1 MSAESLNRDEDKFD
15 PTVDAEELTTLEE
28 VFDGLEIPAPA
39 PVLGE
44 DGSVVA
50 SGFAPGPASG
60 PDSGSGAEPA
70 SDPVSS
76 PASGPAHGPA
86 SDPASGPASGPVAPK
101 PTSGPATKPTPRAAR
116 AASRAVPGTASG
128 PVRDPGPSARQP
140 SPTAAASGPARDPA
154 FAPTLKPVSGAVS
167 GPARTAGAAAA
178 AAETTPA
185 ASGSAP
191 EASTPPEAE
200 TYPVFPSSTPRA
212 GRHARTDGRSAASAF
227 SSASAA
233 SAVSASSSASAASSD
248 DAADLPETPGRSGQT
263 TAVRRRS
270 LFARTSVDDAGAPR
284 SADRDAS
291 TDRPGPARAATT
303 SAASATSAAPA
314 VSATSA
320 PSAPD
325 TARTPPG
332 TARARSEAAAPESA
346 EPAQERAGKPDGETT
361 GTPAKEAETPAWLT
375 REAARA
381 QRRSSR
387 RSRQR
392 SDDDILLD
400 GSTIVGRPA
409 SRAGAHWAGVLMSLV
424 LLPAAWFFVHG
435 AADVLTSTVE
445 PHRFAFSPSAITELV
460 AGLLIMSLALWTAR
474 RSSLGSIVVGALSAV
489 LGLLFLLLPTPMNG
503 LVGPVLDRLTAQSTL
518 GADLAAYFWTD
529 AFSGKFVVLG
539 LFMIMVGIVS
549 HSARRAGRRE
559 QEIIDRGRRF

>member
-1 MSAESLNRDEDKFD
+1 MSTESPNRDEDKFS
-15 PTVDAEELTTLEE
+15 PAVDAEELTTLEE

-50 SGFAPGPASG
+50 SGFAPGSASG
-60 PDSGSGAEPA
+60 YDAGSTAASGAEAGPTARSAPGSDAGPA
-70 SDPVSS
+70 REPAVEPVAG
-76 PASGPAHGPA
+76 PASGPAPGSA
-86 SDPASGPASGPVAPK
+86 AGPVAPK

-116 AASRAVPGTASG
+116 AASRAVPGT
-128 PVRDPGPSARQP
+128 
-140 SPTAAASGPARDPA
+140 TSGPAREPGPSTTRRPSSTA
-154 FAPTLKPVSGAVS
+154 APS
-167 GPARTAGAAAA
+167 GPARTAGAAAR
-178 AAETTPA
+178 TPA

-200 TYPVFPSSTPRA
+200 AYPAFPSSTPRA
-212 GRHARTDGRSAASAF
+212 GRHARTDGRSAAS
-227 SSASAA
+227 SASAA
-233 SAVSASSSASAASSD
+233 SSTSAASSD
-248 DAADLPETPGRSGQT
+248 DAADLSEAPGRSGQT

-270 LFARTSVDDAGAPR
+270 LFARTSADDAGAPR
-284 SADRDAS
+284 PTDQALPA
-291 TDRPGPARAATT
+291 DRPGPTRAA
-303 SAASATSAAPA
+303 AA
-314 VSATSA
+314 SA

-325 TARTPPG
+325 TARTPPN

-346 EPAQERAGKPDGETT
+346 EPAQERAGKPDGGTT

-445 PHRFAFSPSAITELV
+445 PHRFAFNPKAIFELV
-460 AGLLIMSLALWTAR
+460 AGLLTMGVALWTAC

-529 AFSGKFVVLG
+529 AYSGKFVVLG
-539 LFMIMVGIVS
+539 LFMVMVGVVS

>member
-70 SDPVSS
+70 S
-76 PASGPAHGPA
+76 GPAR
-86 SDPASGPASGPVAPK
+86 DPASGPASGPVAPK

-116 AASRAVPGTASG
+116 AASRAVPGTPSG

-212 GRHARTDGRSAASAF
+212 GRHARTDGRSAASAV

-233 SAVSASSSASAASSD
+233 SAVSAASSD
-248 DAADLPETPGRSGQT
+248 DAADLPEAPGRSGQTT

-270 LFARTSVDDAGAPR
+270 LFARTSADDADAPS
-284 SADRDAS
+284 SADQDSPAG
-291 TDRPGPARAATT
+291 RPGPGRAVT
-303 SAASATSAAPA
+303 ASAS
-314 VSATSA
+314 
-320 PSAPD
+320 SAPD
-325 TARTPPG
+325 PAQTPPG
-332 TARARSEAAAPESA
+332 TTRTRSGAAAPKPAGPA
-346 EPAQERAGKPDGETT
+346 EAQAEKPAEEPAGKPD
-361 GTPAKEAETPAWLT
+361 KEAATPAWLT

-387 RSRQR
+387 RSQQR

-409 SRAGAHWAGVLMSLV
+409 SRAGAHWAGVLLSLV
-424 LLPAAWFFVHG
+424 LLPMAWFFVHG
-435 AADVLTSTVE
+435 AADALTRTVE

-489 LGLLFLLLPTPMNG
+489 LGLLFLLLPASMNG
-503 LVGPVLDRLTAQSTL
+503 IVGPVLDRLAAQSAL

-559 QEIIDRGRRF
+559 QEIINRGRRF

>member
-1 MSAESLNRDEDKFD
+1 MSTESPNRDEDKFS
-15 PTVDAEELTTLEE
+15 PAVDAEELTTLEE

-50 SGFAPGPASG
+50 SGFAPGSASG
-60 PDSGSGAEPA
+60 SDAGPAREPA
-70 SDPVSS
+70 VEPVAG
-76 PASGPAHGPA
+76 PASGPAPGSA
-86 SDPASGPASGPVAPK
+86 AGPVAPK

-116 AASRAVPGTASG
+116 AASRAVPGT
-128 PVRDPGPSARQP
+128 
-140 SPTAAASGPARDPA
+140 TSGPAREPGPSTRRPA
-154 FAPTLKPVSGAVS
+154 SAAASS
-167 GPARTAGAAAA
+167 GPARTAGAAAR
-178 AAETTPA
+178 TPA
-185 ASGSAP
+185 ASGSVSGSAP

-200 TYPVFPSSTPRA
+200 AYPAFPSSTPRA
-212 GRHARTDGRSAASAF
+212 GRHARTDGRSAASAASAA
-227 SSASAA
+227 SSASAT
-233 SAVSASSSASAASSD
+233 SSTSAASSD
-248 DAADLPETPGRSGQT
+248 DAADLSEAPGRSGQT

-270 LFARTSVDDAGAPR
+270 LFARTSADDAGTPR
-284 SADRDAS
+284 PTDQALPA
-291 TDRPGPARAATT
+291 DRPGPTRAA
-303 SAASATSAAPA
+303 AA
-314 VSATSA
+314 SA

-346 EPAQERAGKPDGETT
+346 EPAQERAGKPDGGTT

-409 SRAGAHWAGVLMSLV
+409 SRAGAHWAGVLLSLV
-424 LLPAAWFFVHG
+424 LLPVAWFFVHG

-445 PHRFAFSPSAITELV
+445 PHRFAFNPKAIFELV
-460 AGLLIMSLALWTAR
+460 AGLLTMSVALWTAC

-529 AFSGKFVVLG
+529 AYSGKFVVLG
-539 LFMIMVGIVS
+539 LFMVMVGVVS

>member
-1 MSAESLNRDEDKFD
+1 MSTESPNRDEDKFS
-15 PTVDAEELTTLEE
+15 PAVDAEELTTLEE

-50 SGFAPGPASG
+50 SGFAPGSASG
-60 PDSGSGAEPA
+60 YDAGSTAASGAEAGPTARSAPGSDAGPA
-70 SDPVSS
+70 REPVVEPVAG
-76 PASGPAHGPA
+76 PASGPAPGSA
-86 SDPASGPASGPVAPK
+86 AGPVAPK

-116 AASRAVPGTASG
+116 AASRAVPGT
-128 PVRDPGPSARQP
+128 
-140 SPTAAASGPARDPA
+140 TSGPAREPGPSTRRPSSA
-154 FAPTLKPVSGAVS
+154 AASS
-167 GPARTAGAAAA
+167 GPARTAGAAAR
-178 AAETTPA
+178 TPA
-185 ASGSAP
+185 ASRSVSGSAP

-200 TYPVFPSSTPRA
+200 AYPAFPSSTPRA
-212 GRHARTDGRSAASAF
+212 GRHARTDGRSAASAASAA
-227 SSASAA
+227 SSASATSST
-233 SAVSASSSASAASSD
+233 SAASSASAASSD
-248 DAADLPETPGRSGQT
+248 DAADLSEAPGRSGQT

-270 LFARTSVDDAGAPR
+270 LFARTSADDAGTPR
-284 SADRDAS
+284 PTDQALPA
-291 TDRPGPARAATT
+291 DRPGPTRAA
-303 SAASATSAAPA
+303 AA
-314 VSATSA
+314 SA

-325 TARTPPG
+325 TARTPPN

-346 EPAQERAGKPDGETT
+346 EPAQERAGKPDGGTT

-445 PHRFAFSPSAITELV
+445 PHRFAFNPKAIFELV
-460 AGLLIMSLALWTAR
+460 AGLLTMGVALWTAC

-529 AFSGKFVVLG
+529 AYSGKFVVLG
-539 LFMIMVGIVS
+539 LFMVMVGVVS

>member
-1 MSAESLNRDEDKFD
+1 MSAESLNRDEDKFN

-39 PVLGE
+39 PILGE

-50 SGFAPGPASG
+50 SGFSPGSAAGPDVGPTAGPDVGPAAGAASGSSAEPASG
-60 PDSGSGAEPA
+60 PTAGSAPEPVA
-70 SDPVSS
+70 I
-76 PASGPAHGPA
+76 PASGPARGSA
-86 SDPASGPASGPVAPK
+86 VGPVAPK
-101 PTSGPATKPTPRAAR
+101 PTSGPATKPTPRTTR
-116 AASRAVPGTASG
+116 ATSRTVPG
-128 PVRDPGPSARQP
+128 
-140 SPTAAASGPARDPA
+140 AASG
-154 FAPTLKPVSGAVS
+154 S
-167 GPARTAGAAAA
+167 ARTAG
-178 AAETTPA
+178 P

-200 TYPVFPSSTPRA
+200 AYPIFPSSTPRA
-212 GRHARTDGRSAASAF
+212 GRHARTDGRSTT
-227 SSASAA
+227 
-233 SAVSASSSASAASSD
+233 SAVSSTSAASSASAASSD
-248 DAADLPETPGRSGQT
+248 DAADLPEAPGRSGQT

-303 SAASATSAAPA
+303 SAASATSSASAASAASAAPA

-325 TARTPPG
+325 TAQTPPG
-332 TARARSEAAAPESA
+332 ITRARFGTADPRPTGPAREQTGDAAE
-346 EPAQERAGKPDGETT
+346 EPTGKP
-361 GTPAKEAETPAWLT
+361 AEESTTPAWLA
-375 REAARA
+375 READRA

-424 LLPAAWFFVHG
+424 LLPMAWFFVHG
-435 AADVLTSTVE
+435 AADALTRTVE
-445 PHRFAFSPSAITELV
+445 PRRFAFSPSAITELV

-503 LVGPVLDRLTAQSTL
+503 LVGPVLDRLTVQSTL

-539 LFMIMVGIVS
+539 LFMVMVGIVS

-559 QEIIDRGRRF
+559 QEIINRGRRF

>member
-1 MSAESLNRDEDKFD
+1 MSTESPNRDEDKFS
-15 PTVDAEELTTLEE
+15 PAVDAEELTTLEE

-50 SGFAPGPASG
+50 SGFAPGSASG
-60 PDSGSGAEPA
+60 YDAGSTAASGAEAGPTARSAPGSDAGPA
-70 SDPVSS
+70 REPVVEPVAG
-76 PASGPAHGPA
+76 PASGPAPGSA
-86 SDPASGPASGPVAPK
+86 AGPVAPK

-128 PVRDPGPSARQP
+128 PAREPGPSTRRP
-140 SPTAAASGPARDPA
+140 SSTAAS
-154 FAPTLKPVSGAVS
+154 S
-167 GPARTAGAAAA
+167 GPARTAGAAAR
-178 AAETTPA
+178 TPA
-185 ASGSAP
+185 ASRSAP

-200 TYPVFPSSTPRA
+200 AYPAFPSSTPRA
-212 GRHARTDGRSAASAF
+212 GRHARTDGRSAASAASAV

-233 SAVSASSSASAASSD
+233 SSTSAASSD
-248 DAADLPETPGRSGQT
+248 DAADLSEAPGRSGQT

-270 LFARTSVDDAGAPR
+270 LFARTSADDAGAPR
-284 SADRDAS
+284 PTDQALPA
-291 TDRPGPARAATT
+291 DRPGPARAA
-303 SAASATSAAPA
+303 AA
-314 VSATSA
+314 SA

-445 PHRFAFSPSAITELV
+445 PHRFAFNPKAIFELV
-460 AGLLIMSLALWTAR
+460 AGLLTMGVALWTAC
-474 RSSLGSIVVGALSAV
+474 RSSLGSIVVGTLSAV

-529 AFSGKFVVLG
+529 AYSGKFVVLG
-539 LFMIMVGIVS
+539 LFMVMVGVVS

>member
-1 MSAESLNRDEDKFD
+1 MSTESPNRDEDKFS
-15 PTVDAEELTTLEE
+15 PAVDAEELTTLEE

-50 SGFAPGPASG
+50 SGFAPGSASG
-60 PDSGSGAEPA
+60 YDAGSTAASGAEAGPTARSAPGSDAGPA
-70 SDPVSS
+70 REPAVEPVAG
-76 PASGPAHGPA
+76 PASGPARGSA
-86 SDPASGPASGPVAPK
+86 AGPVAPK

-116 AASRAVPGTASG
+116 AASRAIPGT
-128 PVRDPGPSARQP
+128 
-140 SPTAAASGPARDPA
+140 TSGPAREPGPSTRRPA
-154 FAPTLKPVSGAVS
+154 STAASS
-167 GPARTAGAAAA
+167 GPARTAGAAAR
-178 AAETTPA
+178 TPA
-185 ASGSAP
+185 ASRSVSGSAP

-200 TYPVFPSSTPRA
+200 AYPAFPSSTPRA
-212 GRHARTDGRSAASAF
+212 GRHARTDGRSAASAASAA
-227 SSASAA
+227 SSASAT
-233 SAVSASSSASAASSD
+233 SSTSAASSD
-248 DAADLPETPGRSGQT
+248 DAADLSEAPGRSGQT

-270 LFARTSVDDAGAPR
+270 LFARTSADDAGTPR
-284 SADRDAS
+284 PTDQALPA
-291 TDRPGPARAATT
+291 DRPGPTRAA
-303 SAASATSAAPA
+303 AA
-314 VSATSA
+314 SA

-346 EPAQERAGKPDGETT
+346 EPAQERAGKPDGGTT

-445 PHRFAFSPSAITELV
+445 PHRFAFNPKAIFELV
-460 AGLLIMSLALWTAR
+460 AGLLTMGVALWTAC

-529 AFSGKFVVLG
+529 AYSGKFVVLG
-539 LFMIMVGIVS
+539 LFMVMVGVVS

>member
-1 MSAESLNRDEDKFD
+1 MSTESLNRDEDKFG

-50 SGFAPGPASG
+50 SGFAPGSASG
-60 PDSGSGAEPA
+60 SDAGPAAPGSDAGPTAGSAP
-70 SDPVSS
+70 DPVAG
-76 PASGPAHGPA
+76 PASGPAPG
-86 SDPASGPASGPVAPK
+86 SGAGPVAPK

-116 AASRAVPGTASG
+116 AAASRAVPG
-128 PVRDPGPSARQP
+128 
-140 SPTAAASGPARDPA
+140 AATGPAREPGPPA
-154 FAPTLKPVSGAVS
+154 RRPATVSE
-167 GPARTAGAAAA
+167 PARTAGAAAR
-178 AAETTPA
+178 TPA
-185 ASGSAP
+185 APGSAP
-191 EASTPPEAE
+191 GASTPPEAE
-200 TYPVFPSSTPRA
+200 TYPAFPSSTPRA
-212 GRHARTDGRSAASAF
+212 GRHARTDGRSAASAGSAA
-227 SSASAA
+227 SSTSAASAA
-233 SAVSASSSASAASSD
+233 SSTSAASSD
-248 DAADLPETPGRSGQT
+248 DAADLPEAPGRSGQTT

-270 LFARTSVDDAGAPR
+270 LFARTSADDAGGPR
-284 SADRDAS
+284 PTDQDPPA
-291 TDRPGPARAATT
+291 DRPGPARAA
-303 SAASATSAAPA
+303 AA
-314 VSATSA
+314 SA

-325 TARTPPG
+325 TAQAPPG
-332 TARARSEAAAPESA
+332 TARARSGADARKPA
-346 EPAQERAGKPDGETT
+346 EPAQEQAGKPAEEPT
-361 GTPAKEAETPAWLT
+361 GKAPEEAETPAWLT

-409 SRAGAHWAGVLMSLV
+409 SRAGAHWAGVLLSLV
-424 LLPAAWFFVHG
+424 LLPVAWFFVHG

-445 PHRFAFSPSAITELV
+445 PHRFAFNPKAIFELV
-460 AGLLIMSLALWTAR
+460 AGLLTMGVALWTAC

-529 AFSGKFVVLG
+529 AYSGKFVVLG
-539 LFMIMVGIVS
+539 LFMIMVGVVS

-559 QEIIDRGRRF
+559 QEVIDRGRRF

>member
-1 MSAESLNRDEDKFD
+1 MSTESPNRDEDKFN
-15 PTVDAEELTTLEE
+15 PAVDAEELTTLEE

-50 SGFAPGPASG
+50 SGFAPGSASG
-60 PDSGSGAEPA
+60 YDAGSTAASGAEAGPTARSAPGSDAGPA
-70 SDPVSS
+70 REPAVEPVAG
-76 PASGPAHGPA
+76 PASGPAPGSA
-86 SDPASGPASGPVAPK
+86 AGPVAPK

-128 PVRDPGPSARQP
+128 PAREPGPSTRRP
-140 SPTAAASGPARDPA
+140 SSTAAS
-154 FAPTLKPVSGAVS
+154 S
-167 GPARTAGAAAA
+167 GPARTAGAAAR
-178 AAETTPA
+178 TPA

-200 TYPVFPSSTPRA
+200 AYPAFPSSTPRA
-212 GRHARTDGRSAASAF
+212 GRHARTDGRSAASAASAA
-227 SSASAA
+227 SSASATSST
-233 SAVSASSSASAASSD
+233 SAASSASAASSD
-248 DAADLPETPGRSGQT
+248 DAADLSEAPGRSGQT

-270 LFARTSVDDAGAPR
+270 LFARTSADDAGTPR
-284 SADRDAS
+284 PTDQALPA
-291 TDRPGPARAATT
+291 DRPGPTRAA
-303 SAASATSAAPA
+303 AA
-314 VSATSA
+314 SA

-325 TARTPPG
+325 

-346 EPAQERAGKPDGETT
+346 EPAQERAGKPDGGTT

-445 PHRFAFSPSAITELV
+445 PHRFAFNPKAIFELV
-460 AGLLIMSLALWTAR
+460 AGLLTMGVALWTAC

-529 AFSGKFVVLG
+529 AYSGKFVVLG
-539 LFMIMVGIVS
+539 LFMVMVGVVS

>member
-1 MSAESLNRDEDKFD
+1 MSTESPNRDEDKFS
-15 PTVDAEELTTLEE
+15 PAVDAEELTTLEE

-50 SGFAPGPASG
+50 SGFAPGSASG
-60 PDSGSGAEPA
+60 SDAGPAREPA
-70 SDPVSS
+70 VEPVAG
-76 PASGPAHGPA
+76 PASGPAPGSA
-86 SDPASGPASGPVAPK
+86 AGPVAPK

-116 AASRAVPGTASG
+116 AASRAVPGT
-128 PVRDPGPSARQP
+128 
-140 SPTAAASGPARDPA
+140 TSGPAREPGPSTRRPA
-154 FAPTLKPVSGAVS
+154 SAAASS
-167 GPARTAGAAAA
+167 GPARTAGAAAR
-178 AAETTPA
+178 TPA

-200 TYPVFPSSTPRA
+200 AYPAFPSSTPRA
-212 GRHARTDGRSAASAF
+212 GRHARTDGRSAASAASAA
-227 SSASAA
+227 SSASAT
-233 SAVSASSSASAASSD
+233 SSTSAASSD
-248 DAADLPETPGRSGQT
+248 DAADLSEAPGRSGQT

-270 LFARTSVDDAGAPR
+270 LFARTSADDAGTPR
-284 SADRDAS
+284 PTDQALPA
-291 TDRPGPARAATT
+291 DRPGPTRAA
-303 SAASATSAAPA
+303 AA
-314 VSATSA
+314 SA

-346 EPAQERAGKPDGETT
+346 EPAQERAGKPDGGTT

-445 PHRFAFSPSAITELV
+445 PHRFAFNPKAIFELV
-460 AGLLIMSLALWTAR
+460 AGLLTMGVALWTAC

-529 AFSGKFVVLG
+529 AYSGKFVVLG
-539 LFMIMVGIVS
+539 LFMVMVGVVS

>member
-1 MSAESLNRDEDKFD
+1 MSTESPNRDEDKFN
-15 PTVDAEELTTLEE
+15 PAVDAEELTTLEE

-50 SGFAPGPASG
+50 SGFAPGSASG
-60 PDSGSGAEPA
+60 YDAGSTAASGAEAGPTA
-70 SDPVSS
+70 RSAPGSD
-76 PASGPAHGPA
+76 AGPAREPVA
-86 SDPASGPASGPVAPK
+86 GPASGPVAPK

-116 AASRAVPGTASG
+116 AASRAVPGT
-128 PVRDPGPSARQP
+128 
-140 SPTAAASGPARDPA
+140 TSGPAREPGPSTTRRPSSTA
-154 FAPTLKPVSGAVS
+154 ASS
-167 GPARTAGAAAA
+167 GPARTAGAAAR
-178 AAETTPA
+178 TPA

-200 TYPVFPSSTPRA
+200 AYPAFPSSTPRA
-212 GRHARTDGRSAASAF
+212 GRHARTDGRSAASAASAASSASATSSTSAA

-233 SAVSASSSASAASSD
+233 SSTSAASSD
-248 DAADLPETPGRSGQT
+248 DAADLSEAPGRSGQT

-270 LFARTSVDDAGAPR
+270 LFARTSADDAGTPR
-284 SADRDAS
+284 PTDQALPA
-291 TDRPGPARAATT
+291 DRPGPTRAA
-303 SAASATSAAPA
+303 AA
-314 VSATSA
+314 SA

-346 EPAQERAGKPDGETT
+346 EPAQERAGKPDGGTT

-445 PHRFAFSPSAITELV
+445 PHRFAFNPKAIFELV
-460 AGLLIMSLALWTAR
+460 AGLLTMGVALWTAC

-529 AFSGKFVVLG
+529 AYSGKFVVLG
-539 LFMIMVGIVS
+539 LFMVMVGVVS

>member
-1 MSAESLNRDEDKFD
+1 MSTESPNRDEDKFN
-15 PTVDAEELTTLEE
+15 PAVDAEELTTLEE

-50 SGFAPGPASG
+50 SGFAPGSASG
-60 PDSGSGAEPA
+60 YDAGSTAASGAEAGPTARSAPGSDAGPA
-70 SDPVSS
+70 REPAVEPVAG
-76 PASGPAHGPA
+76 PASGPAPGSA
-86 SDPASGPASGPVAPK
+86 AGPVAPK

-116 AASRAVPGTASG
+116 AASRAVPGT
-128 PVRDPGPSARQP
+128 
-140 SPTAAASGPARDPA
+140 TSGPAREPGPSTRRPSSA
-154 FAPTLKPVSGAVS
+154 AASS
-167 GPARTAGAAAA
+167 GPARTAGAAAR
-178 AAETTPA
+178 TPA
-185 ASGSAP
+185 ASGSVSGSAP

-200 TYPVFPSSTPRA
+200 AYPAFPSSTPRA
-212 GRHARTDGRSAASAF
+212 GRHARTDGRSAASAASAA
-227 SSASAA
+227 SSASAT
-233 SAVSASSSASAASSD
+233 SSTSAASSD
-248 DAADLPETPGRSGQT
+248 DAADLSEAPGRSGQT

-270 LFARTSVDDAGAPR
+270 LFARTSADDAGTPR
-284 SADRDAS
+284 PTDQALPA
-291 TDRPGPARAATT
+291 DRPGPARAA
-303 SAASATSAAPA
+303 AA
-314 VSATSA
+314 SA

-445 PHRFAFSPSAITELV
+445 PHRFAFNPKAIFELV
-460 AGLLIMSLALWTAR
+460 AGLLTMGVALWTAC

-529 AFSGKFVVLG
+529 AYSGKFVVLG
-539 LFMIMVGIVS
+539 LFMVMVGVVS

>member
-1 MSAESLNRDEDKFD
+1 MSTESPNRDEDKFS
-15 PTVDAEELTTLEE
+15 PAVDAEELTTLEE

-50 SGFAPGPASG
+50 SGFAPGSASG
-60 PDSGSGAEPA
+60 YDAGSTAASGAAAGPTARSASGSDAGPAREPA
-70 SDPVSS
+70 VEPVAG
-76 PASGPAHGPA
+76 PASGPAPGSA
-86 SDPASGPASGPVAPK
+86 AGPVAPK

-116 AASRAVPGTASG
+116 AASRAVPGT
-128 PVRDPGPSARQP
+128 
-140 SPTAAASGPARDPA
+140 TSGPAREPGPSTRRPA
-154 FAPTLKPVSGAVS
+154 SAAASS
-167 GPARTAGAAAA
+167 GPARTAGAAAR
-178 AAETTPA
+178 TPA

-200 TYPVFPSSTPRA
+200 AYPAFPSSTPRA
-212 GRHARTDGRSAASAF
+212 GRHARTDGRSAASAASAA
-227 SSASAA
+227 SSASAT
-233 SAVSASSSASAASSD
+233 SSTSAASSD
-248 DAADLPETPGRSGQT
+248 DAADLSEAPGRSGQT

-270 LFARTSVDDAGAPR
+270 LFARTSADDAGTPR
-284 SADRDAS
+284 PTDQALPA
-291 TDRPGPARAATT
+291 DRPGPTRAA
-303 SAASATSAAPA
+303 AA
-314 VSATSA
+314 SA

-346 EPAQERAGKPDGETT
+346 EPAQERAGKPDGGTT

-445 PHRFAFSPSAITELV
+445 PHRFAFNPKAIFELV
-460 AGLLIMSLALWTAR
+460 AGLLTMGVALWTAC

-529 AFSGKFVVLG
+529 AYSGKFVVLG
-539 LFMIMVGIVS
+539 LFMVMVGVVS

>member
-1 MSAESLNRDEDKFD
+1 MSTESLNRDEDKFG

-50 SGFAPGPASG
+50 SGFAPGSASG
-60 PDSGSGAEPA
+60 SDAGPAAPGSASGSDA
-70 SDPVSS
+70 
-76 PASGPAHGPA
+76 
-86 SDPASGPASGPVAPK
+86 
-101 PTSGPATKPTPRAAR
+101 GPATKPTPRAAR
-116 AASRAVPGTASG
+116 AAASRAVPG
-128 PVRDPGPSARQP
+128 
-140 SPTAAASGPARDPA
+140 AATGPAREPGPPA
-154 FAPTLKPVSGAVS
+154 RRPAAVS
-167 GPARTAGAAAA
+167 EPARTAGAAAR
-178 AAETTPA
+178 TTPA
-185 ASGSAP
+185 APGSAP
-191 EASTPPEAE
+191 GASTPPEAE
-200 TYPVFPSSTPRA
+200 TYPAFPSSTPRA
-212 GRHARTDGRSAASAF
+212 GRHARTDGRSAASAG
-227 SSASAA
+227 SAA
-233 SAVSASSSASAASSD
+233 SSTSAASSASAASSD
-248 DAADLPETPGRSGQT
+248 DAADLPEAPGRSGQT

-270 LFARTSVDDAGAPR
+270 LFARTSADDASGPR
-284 SADRDAS
+284 PTDQDPPA
-291 TDRPGPARAATT
+291 DRPGPARAA
-303 SAASATSAAPA
+303 AA
-314 VSATSA
+314 SA

-325 TARTPPG
+325 TAQAPPG
-332 TARARSEAAAPESA
+332 TARARSGADARKPA
-346 EPAQERAGKPDGETT
+346 EPAQEQAGKPAEEPT
-361 GTPAKEAETPAWLT
+361 GKAPEEAETPAWLT

-409 SRAGAHWAGVLMSLV
+409 SRAGAHWAGVLLSLV
-424 LLPAAWFFVHG
+424 LLPVAWFFVHG
-435 AADVLTSTVE
+435 AADVLTNTVE
-445 PHRFAFSPSAITELV
+445 PHRFAFNPKAIFELV
-460 AGLLIMSLALWTAR
+460 AGLLTMSVALWTAC

-529 AFSGKFVVLG
+529 AYSGKFVVLG
-539 LFMIMVGIVS
+539 LFMIMVGVVS

-559 QEIIDRGRRF
+559 QEVIDRGRRF

>member
-1 MSAESLNRDEDKFD
+1 MSTESPNRDEDKFS
-15 PTVDAEELTTLEE
+15 PAVDAEELTTLEE

-50 SGFAPGPASG
+50 SGFAPGSAS
-60 PDSGSGAEPA
+60 SGYDAGSTAASGAEAGPTARSAPGSDAGPA
-70 SDPVSS
+70 REPAVEPVAG
-76 PASGPAHGPA
+76 PASGPAPGSA
-86 SDPASGPASGPVAPK
+86 AGPVAPK

-116 AASRAVPGTASG
+116 AASRAVPGT
-128 PVRDPGPSARQP
+128 
-140 SPTAAASGPARDPA
+140 TSGPAREPGPSTRRPSSA
-154 FAPTLKPVSGAVS
+154 AASS
-167 GPARTAGAAAA
+167 GPARTAGAAAR
-178 AAETTPA
+178 TPA
-185 ASGSAP
+185 ASGSVSGSAP

-200 TYPVFPSSTPRA
+200 AYPAFPSSTPRA
-212 GRHARTDGRSAASAF
+212 GRHARTDGRSAASAASAA
-227 SSASAA
+227 SSASAT
-233 SAVSASSSASAASSD
+233 SSTSAASSD
-248 DAADLPETPGRSGQT
+248 DAADLSEAPGRSGQT

-270 LFARTSVDDAGAPR
+270 LFARTSADDAGTPR
-284 SADRDAS
+284 PTDQALPA
-291 TDRPGPARAATT
+291 DRPGPARAA
-303 SAASATSAAPA
+303 AA
-314 VSATSA
+314 SA

-445 PHRFAFSPSAITELV
+445 PHRFAFNPKAIFELV
-460 AGLLIMSLALWTAR
+460 AGLLTMGVALWTAC

-529 AFSGKFVVLG
+529 AYSGKFVVLG
-539 LFMIMVGIVS
+539 LFMVMVGVVS

>member
-1 MSAESLNRDEDKFD
+1 MSTESPNRDEDKFS
-15 PTVDAEELTTLEE
+15 PAVDAEELTTLEE

-50 SGFAPGPASG
+50 SGFAPGSASG
-60 PDSGSGAEPA
+60 YDAGSTAASGAEAGPTARSAPGSDAGPA
-70 SDPVSS
+70 REPVVEPVAG
-76 PASGPAHGPA
+76 PASGPAPGSA
-86 SDPASGPASGPVAPK
+86 AGPVAPK

-116 AASRAVPGTASG
+116 AASRAVPGT
-128 PVRDPGPSARQP
+128 
-140 SPTAAASGPARDPA
+140 TSGPAREPGPSTRRPSSA
-154 FAPTLKPVSGAVS
+154 AASS
-167 GPARTAGAAAA
+167 GPARTAGAAAR
-178 AAETTPA
+178 TPA
-185 ASGSAP
+185 ASRSVSGSAP

-200 TYPVFPSSTPRA
+200 AYPAFPSSTPRA
-212 GRHARTDGRSAASAF
+212 GRHARTDGRSAASAASAA
-227 SSASAA
+227 SSASAT
-233 SAVSASSSASAASSD
+233 SSTSAASSD
-248 DAADLPETPGRSGQT
+248 DAADLSEAPGRSGQT

-270 LFARTSVDDAGAPR
+270 LFARTSADDAGTPR
-284 SADRDAS
+284 PTDQALPA
-291 TDRPGPARAATT
+291 DRPGPTRAA
-303 SAASATSAAPA
+303 AA
-314 VSATSA
+314 SA

-346 EPAQERAGKPDGETT
+346 EPAQERAGKPDGGTT

-445 PHRFAFSPSAITELV
+445 PHRFAFNPKAIFELV
-460 AGLLIMSLALWTAR
+460 AGLLTMGVALWTAC

-529 AFSGKFVVLG
+529 AYSGKFVVLG
-539 LFMIMVGIVS
+539 LFMVMVGVVS

>member
-50 SGFAPGPASG
+50 SGFAPGSASG
-60 PDSGSGAEPA
+60 YDAGSTAASGAEAGPTARSAPGSDAGPA
-70 SDPVSS
+70 REPAVEPVAG
-76 PASGPAHGPA
+76 PASGPAPGSA
-86 SDPASGPASGPVAPK
+86 AGPVAPK

-116 AASRAVPGTASG
+116 AASRAVPGT
-128 PVRDPGPSARQP
+128 
-140 SPTAAASGPARDPA
+140 TSGPAREPGPSTRRPSSA
-154 FAPTLKPVSGAVS
+154 AASS
-167 GPARTAGAAAA
+167 GPARTAGAAAR
-178 AAETTPA
+178 TPA
-185 ASGSAP
+185 ASGSVSGSAP

-212 GRHARTDGRSAASAF
+212 GRHARTDGRSAASAASAA
-227 SSASAA
+227 SSASATSST
-233 SAVSASSSASAASSD
+233 SAASSASAASSD

-263 TAVRRRS
+263 TTAVRRRS
-270 LFARTSVDDAGAPR
+270 LFARTSADDADAPS
-284 SADRDAS
+284 SADQDSPAGQS
-291 TDRPGPARAATT
+291 GPGRAVT
-303 SAASATSAAPA
+303 ASAS
-314 VSATSA
+314 
-320 PSAPD
+320 SAPD
-325 TARTPPG
+325 PAQTPPG
-332 TARARSEAAAPESA
+332 TTRTRSGAAAPKPAGPA
-346 EPAQERAGKPDGETT
+346 EAQAEKPAEEPAGKPD
-361 GTPAKEAETPAWLT
+361 KEAATPAWLT

-445 PHRFAFSPSAITELV
+445 PHRFAFNPKAIFELV
-460 AGLLIMSLALWTAR
+460 AGLLTMGVALWTAC

-529 AFSGKFVVLG
+529 AYSGKFVVLG
-539 LFMIMVGIVS
+539 LFMVMVGVVS

>member
-1 MSAESLNRDEDKFD
+1 MSTESPNRDEDKFS
-15 PTVDAEELTTLEE
+15 PAVDAEELTTLEE

-50 SGFAPGPASG
+50 SGFAPGSASG
-60 PDSGSGAEPA
+60 YDAGSTAASGAEAGPTARSAPGAEAGPA
-70 SDPVSS
+70 REPAVEPVAG
-76 PASGPAHGPA
+76 PASGPARGSA
-86 SDPASGPASGPVAPK
+86 AGPVAPK

-116 AASRAVPGTASG
+116 AASRAVPGT
-128 PVRDPGPSARQP
+128 
-140 SPTAAASGPARDPA
+140 TSGPAREPGPSTRRPA
-154 FAPTLKPVSGAVS
+154 STAASS
-167 GPARTAGAAAA
+167 GPARTAGAAAR
-178 AAETTPA
+178 TPA

-200 TYPVFPSSTPRA
+200 TYPAFPSSTPRA
-212 GRHARTDGRSAASAF
+212 GRHARTDGRSAASAGSAA

-233 SAVSASSSASAASSD
+233 SSTSAASSD
-248 DAADLPETPGRSGQT
+248 DAADLPEAPGRSGQTT

-270 LFARTSVDDAGAPR
+270 LFARTSADDAGGPR
-284 SADRDAS
+284 PTDQDPPA
-291 TDRPGPARAATT
+291 DRPGPARAA
-303 SAASATSAAPA
+303 AA
-314 VSATSA
+314 SA

-346 EPAQERAGKPDGETT
+346 EPAQERAGKPDGGTT

-445 PHRFAFSPSAITELV
+445 PHRFAFNPKAIFELV
-460 AGLLIMSLALWTAR
+460 AGLLTMGVALWTAC

-529 AFSGKFVVLG
+529 AYSGKFVVLG
-539 LFMIMVGIVS
+539 LFMVMVGVVS

>member
-50 SGFAPGPASG
+50 SGFAPGPASE

-70 SDPVSS
+70 SGPARDPASG

-86 SDPASGPASGPVAPK
+86 SEPASGPASGPVAPK

-116 AASRAVPGTASG
+116 AASRAVPGTPSG

-140 SPTAAASGPARDPA
+140 SLTAAASGPARDPA

-212 GRHARTDGRSAASAF
+212 GRHARTDGRSAASAV

-248 DAADLPETPGRSGQT
+248 DAADLPEAPGRSGQTT

-270 LFARTSVDDAGAPR
+270 LFARTSADDADAPS
-284 SADRDAS
+284 SADQDSPAS
-291 TDRPGPARAATT
+291 QPGPGRAVT
-303 SAASATSAAPA
+303 ASAS
-314 VSATSA
+314 
-320 PSAPD
+320 SAPD
-325 TARTPPG
+325 PAQTPPG
-332 TARARSEAAAPESA
+332 TTRTRSGAAAPKPAGPSEAQA
-346 EPAQERAGKPDGETT
+346 EKPAEEPAGKPD
-361 GTPAKEAETPAWLT
+361 KEAATPAWLT

-387 RSRQR
+387 RSQQR

-409 SRAGAHWAGVLMSLV
+409 SRAGAHWAGVLLSLV
-424 LLPAAWFFVHG
+424 LLPMAWFFVHG
-435 AADVLTSTVE
+435 AADVLTRTVE

-489 LGLLFLLLPTPMNG
+489 LGLLFLLLPASMNG
-503 LVGPVLDRLTAQSTL
+503 IVGPVLDRLAAQSAL

-559 QEIIDRGRRF
+559 QEIINRGRRF

>member
-1 MSAESLNRDEDKFD
+1 MSTESLNRDEDKFG

-50 SGFAPGPASG
+50 SGFAPGSASG
-60 PDSGSGAEPA
+60 SHAGPAAGPAAPGSDAGPA
-70 SDPVSS
+70 AGSAPDPVAG
-76 PASGPAHGPA
+76 PASGPAPG
-86 SDPASGPASGPVAPK
+86 SGAGPVAPK

-116 AASRAVPGTASG
+116 AAASRAVPG
-128 PVRDPGPSARQP
+128 
-140 SPTAAASGPARDPA
+140 AATGPARAPGPPA
-154 FAPTLKPVSGAVS
+154 RRPAAVS
-167 GPARTAGAAAA
+167 EPARTAGAAAR
-178 AAETTPA
+178 TTPA
-185 ASGSAP
+185 APGSAP
-191 EASTPPEAE
+191 GASTPPEAE
-200 TYPVFPSSTPRA
+200 TYPAFPSSTPRA
-212 GRHARTDGRSAASAF
+212 GRHARTDGRSAASAGSAA

-233 SAVSASSSASAASSD
+233 SSTSAASSD
-248 DAADLPETPGRSGQT
+248 DAADLPEAPGRSGQTT

-270 LFARTSVDDAGAPR
+270 LFARTSADDAGGPR
-284 SADRDAS
+284 PTDQDPPA
-291 TDRPGPARAATT
+291 DRPGPARAA
-303 SAASATSAAPA
+303 AA
-314 VSATSA
+314 SA

-325 TARTPPG
+325 TAQAPPG
-332 TARARSEAAAPESA
+332 TARARSGADARKPA
-346 EPAQERAGKPDGETT
+346 EPAQEQAGKPAEEPT
-361 GTPAKEAETPAWLT
+361 GKAPEEAETPAWLT

-409 SRAGAHWAGVLMSLV
+409 SRAGAHWAGVLLSLV
-424 LLPAAWFFVHG
+424 LLPVAWFFVHG
-435 AADVLTSTVE
+435 AADVLTNTVE
-445 PHRFAFSPSAITELV
+445 PHRFAFNPKAIFELV
-460 AGLLIMSLALWTAR
+460 AGLLTMGVALWTAC

-529 AFSGKFVVLG
+529 AYSGKFVVLG
-539 LFMIMVGIVS
+539 LFMIMVGVVS

-559 QEIIDRGRRF
+559 QEVIDRGRRF

>member
-1 MSAESLNRDEDKFD
+1 MSTESPNRDEDKFN
-15 PTVDAEELTTLEE
+15 PAVDAEELTTLEE

-50 SGFAPGPASG
+50 SGFAPGSASG
-60 PDSGSGAEPA
+60 YDAGSTAASGAEAGPTARSAPGSDAGPA
-70 SDPVSS
+70 REPAAEPVAG
-76 PASGPAHGPA
+76 PASGPAPGSA
-86 SDPASGPASGPVAPK
+86 AGPVAPK

-116 AASRAVPGTASG
+116 AASRAVPGT
-128 PVRDPGPSARQP
+128 
-140 SPTAAASGPARDPA
+140 TSGPAREPGPSTRRPSSA
-154 FAPTLKPVSGAVS
+154 AASS
-167 GPARTAGAAAA
+167 GPARTAGAAAR
-178 AAETTPA
+178 TPA
-185 ASGSAP
+185 ASGSVS

-200 TYPVFPSSTPRA
+200 AYPAFPSSTPRA
-212 GRHARTDGRSAASAF
+212 GRHARTDGRSAASAASAA
-227 SSASAA
+227 SSASATSST
-233 SAVSASSSASAASSD
+233 SAASSASAASSD
-248 DAADLPETPGRSGQT
+248 DAADLSEAPGRSGQT

-270 LFARTSVDDAGAPR
+270 LFARTSADDAGTPR
-284 SADRDAS
+284 PTDQALPA
-291 TDRPGPARAATT
+291 DRPGPTRAA
-303 SAASATSAAPA
+303 AA
-314 VSATSA
+314 SA

-332 TARARSEAAAPESA
+332 TARTRSEAAAPESA

-445 PHRFAFSPSAITELV
+445 PHRFAFNPKAIFELV
-460 AGLLIMSLALWTAR
+460 AGLLTMGVALWTAC

-529 AFSGKFVVLG
+529 AYSGKFVVLG
-539 LFMIMVGIVS
+539 LFMVMVGVVS

>member
-1 MSAESLNRDEDKFD
+1 MSTESPNRDEDKFS
-15 PTVDAEELTTLEE
+15 PAVDAEELTTLEE

-50 SGFAPGPASG
+50 SGFAPGSASG
-60 PDSGSGAEPA
+60 SDAGPAREPA
-70 SDPVSS
+70 VEPVAG
-76 PASGPAHGPA
+76 PASGPAPGSA
-86 SDPASGPASGPVAPK
+86 AGPVAPK

-116 AASRAVPGTASG
+116 AASRAVPGT
-128 PVRDPGPSARQP
+128 
-140 SPTAAASGPARDPA
+140 TSGPAREPGPSTRRPA
-154 FAPTLKPVSGAVS
+154 SAAASS
-167 GPARTAGAAAA
+167 GPARTAGAAAR
-178 AAETTPA
+178 TPA
-185 ASGSAP
+185 ASGSVSGSAP

-200 TYPVFPSSTPRA
+200 AYPAFPSSTPRA
-212 GRHARTDGRSAASAF
+212 GRHARTDGRSAASAASAA
-227 SSASAA
+227 SSASAT
-233 SAVSASSSASAASSD
+233 SSTSAASSD
-248 DAADLPETPGRSGQT
+248 DAADLSEAPGRSGQT

-270 LFARTSVDDAGAPR
+270 LFARTSADDAGTPR
-284 SADRDAS
+284 PTDQALPA
-291 TDRPGPARAATT
+291 DRPGPTRAA
-303 SAASATSAAPA
+303 AA
-314 VSATSA
+314 SA

-346 EPAQERAGKPDGETT
+346 EPAQERAGKPDGGTT

-445 PHRFAFSPSAITELV
+445 PHRFAFNPKAIFELV
-460 AGLLIMSLALWTAR
+460 AGLLTMGVALWTAC

-529 AFSGKFVVLG
+529 AYSGKFVVLG
-539 LFMIMVGIVS
+539 LFMVMVGVVS

>member
-1 MSAESLNRDEDKFD
+1 MSTESPNRDEDKFN
-15 PTVDAEELTTLEE
+15 PAVDAEELTTLEE

-50 SGFAPGPASG
+50 SGFAPGSASG
-60 PDSGSGAEPA
+60 YDAGSTAASGAEAGPTA
-70 SDPVSS
+70 RSAPGSD
-76 PASGPAHGPA
+76 AGPAREPVA
-86 SDPASGPASGPVAPK
+86 GPASGPVAPK

-116 AASRAVPGTASG
+116 AASRAVPGT
-128 PVRDPGPSARQP
+128 
-140 SPTAAASGPARDPA
+140 TSGPAREPGPSTRRPSSA
-154 FAPTLKPVSGAVS
+154 AASS
-167 GPARTAGAAAA
+167 GPARTAGAAAR
-178 AAETTPA
+178 TPA

-200 TYPVFPSSTPRA
+200 AYPAFPSSTPRA
-212 GRHARTDGRSAASAF
+212 GRHARTDGRSAASAASAASSASATSSTSAA

-233 SAVSASSSASAASSD
+233 SSTSAASSD
-248 DAADLPETPGRSGQT
+248 DAADLSEAPGRSGQT

-270 LFARTSVDDAGAPR
+270 LFARTSADDAGTPR
-284 SADRDAS
+284 PTDQALPA
-291 TDRPGPARAATT
+291 DRPGPTRAA
-303 SAASATSAAPA
+303 AA
-314 VSATSA
+314 SA

-346 EPAQERAGKPDGETT
+346 EPAQERAGKPDGGTT

-445 PHRFAFSPSAITELV
+445 PHRFAFNPKAIFELV
-460 AGLLIMSLALWTAR
+460 AGLLTMGVALWTAC

-529 AFSGKFVVLG
+529 AYSGKFVVLG
-539 LFMIMVGIVS
+539 LFMVMVGVVS

>member
-1 MSAESLNRDEDKFD
+1 MSAESLNRDEDKFN

-39 PVLGE
+39 PILGE

-50 SGFAPGPASG
+50 SGFSPGSAAGPDVGPTAGPDVGPTAGAASGSSAEPASG
-60 PDSGSGAEPA
+60 PTAGSAPEPVA
-70 SDPVSS
+70 I
-76 PASGPAHGPA
+76 PASGPARGSA
-86 SDPASGPASGPVAPK
+86 VGPVAPK
-101 PTSGPATKPTPRAAR
+101 PTSGPATKPTPRTTR
-116 AASRAVPGTASG
+116 ATSRTVPG
-128 PVRDPGPSARQP
+128 
-140 SPTAAASGPARDPA
+140 AASG
-154 FAPTLKPVSGAVS
+154 S
-167 GPARTAGAAAA
+167 ARTAG
-178 AAETTPA
+178 P

-200 TYPVFPSSTPRA
+200 AYPIFPSSTPRA
-212 GRHARTDGRSAASAF
+212 GRHARTDGRSATSAV
-227 SSASAA
+227 SSASAVSST
-233 SAVSASSSASAASSD
+233 SAASSASAASSD
-248 DAADLPETPGRSGQT
+248 DAADLPEAPGRSGQT

-303 SAASATSAAPA
+303 SAASATSSASAASAASAAPA

-325 TARTPPG
+325 TAQTPPG
-332 TARARSEAAAPESA
+332 IARARFGTADPRPTGPAREQTGDAAE
-346 EPAQERAGKPDGETT
+346 EPTGKP
-361 GTPAKEAETPAWLT
+361 AEESTTPAWLA
-375 REAARA
+375 READRA
-381 QRRSSR
+381 QRRSAR

-445 PHRFAFSPSAITELV
+445 PHRFAFNPKAIFELV
-460 AGLLIMSLALWTAR
+460 AGLLTMGVALWTAC

-529 AFSGKFVVLG
+529 AYSGKFVVLG
-539 LFMIMVGIVS
+539 LFMVMVGVVS

>member
-50 SGFAPGPASG
+50 SGFAPGSASE
-60 PDSGSGAEPA
+60 PDSEPS

-76 PASGPAHGPA
+76 PASE
-86 SDPASGPASGPVAPK
+86 PASGPASGPVAPK

-116 AASRAVPGTASG
+116 AASRAVPGTPSG

-212 GRHARTDGRSAASAF
+212 GRHARTDGRSAASAV

-263 TAVRRRS
+263 TTAVRRRS
-270 LFARTSVDDAGAPR
+270 LFARTSADDADAPS
-284 SADRDAS
+284 SADQDSPAGQS
-291 TDRPGPARAATT
+291 GPGRAVT
-303 SAASATSAAPA
+303 ASAS
-314 VSATSA
+314 
-320 PSAPD
+320 SAPD
-325 TARTPPG
+325 PAQTPPG
-332 TARARSEAAAPESA
+332 TTRTRSGAAAPKPAGPSEAQA
-346 EPAQERAGKPDGETT
+346 EKPAGKPD
-361 GTPAKEAETPAWLT
+361 KEAATPAWLT

-387 RSRQR
+387 RSQQR

-409 SRAGAHWAGVLMSLV
+409 SRAGAHWAGVLLSLV
-424 LLPAAWFFVHG
+424 LLPMAWFFVHG
-435 AADVLTSTVE
+435 AADVLTRTVE

-474 RSSLGSIVVGALSAV
+474 RSSLGSIVVGALSAM
-489 LGLLFLLLPTPMNG
+489 LGLLFLLLPTSMNG
-503 LVGPVLDRLTAQSTL
+503 IVGPILDRLAAQSAL

-559 QEIIDRGRRF
+559 QEIINRGRRF

>member
-1 MSAESLNRDEDKFD
+1 MSTESPNRDEDKFS
-15 PTVDAEELTTLEE
+15 PAVDAEELTTLEE

-50 SGFAPGPASG
+50 SGFAPGSASG
-60 PDSGSGAEPA
+60 YDAGSTAASGAEAGPTARSAPGSDAGPA
-70 SDPVSS
+70 REPAVEPVAG
-76 PASGPAHGPA
+76 PASGPARGSA
-86 SDPASGPASGPVAPK
+86 AGPVAPK

-116 AASRAVPGTASG
+116 AASRAVPGT
-128 PVRDPGPSARQP
+128 
-140 SPTAAASGPARDPA
+140 TSGPAREPGPSTRRPSSTA
-154 FAPTLKPVSGAVS
+154 ASS
-167 GPARTAGAAAA
+167 GPARTAGAAAR
-178 AAETTPA
+178 TPA
-185 ASGSAP
+185 ASRSVSGSAP

-200 TYPVFPSSTPRA
+200 AYPAFPSSTPRA
-212 GRHARTDGRSAASAF
+212 GRHARTDGRSAASAASAA
-227 SSASAA
+227 SSASATSST
-233 SAVSASSSASAASSD
+233 SAASSASAASSD
-248 DAADLPETPGRSGQT
+248 DAADLSEAPGRSGQT

-270 LFARTSVDDAGAPR
+270 LFARTSADDAGTPR
-284 SADRDAS
+284 PTDQALPA
-291 TDRPGPARAATT
+291 DRPGPTRAA
-303 SAASATSAAPA
+303 AA
-314 VSATSA
+314 SA

-346 EPAQERAGKPDGETT
+346 EPAQERAGKPDGGTT

-445 PHRFAFSPSAITELV
+445 PHRFAFNPKAIFELV
-460 AGLLIMSLALWTAR
+460 AGLLTMGVALWTAC

-529 AFSGKFVVLG
+529 AYSGKFVVLG
-539 LFMIMVGIVS
+539 LFMVMVGVVS

>member
-1 MSAESLNRDEDKFD
+1 MSTESPNRDEDKFS
-15 PTVDAEELTTLEE
+15 PAVDAEELTTLEE

-50 SGFAPGPASG
+50 SGFAPGSASG
-60 PDSGSGAEPA
+60 YDAGSTAASGAEAGPTARSAPGSDAGPA
-70 SDPVSS
+70 REPVVEPVAG
-76 PASGPAHGPA
+76 PASGPAPGSA
-86 SDPASGPASGPVAPK
+86 AGPVAPK

-116 AASRAVPGTASG
+116 AASRAVPGT
-128 PVRDPGPSARQP
+128 
-140 SPTAAASGPARDPA
+140 TSGPAREPGPSTRRPSSA
-154 FAPTLKPVSGAVS
+154 AASS
-167 GPARTAGAAAA
+167 GPARTAGAAAR
-178 AAETTPA
+178 TPA

-200 TYPVFPSSTPRA
+200 AYPAFPSSTPRA
-212 GRHARTDGRSAASAF
+212 GRHARTDGRSAASAASAA
-227 SSASAA
+227 SSASATSST
-233 SAVSASSSASAASSD
+233 SAASSASAASSD
-248 DAADLPETPGRSGQT
+248 DAADLSEAPGRSGQT

-270 LFARTSVDDAGAPR
+270 LFARTSADDAGTPR
-284 SADRDAS
+284 PTDQALPA
-291 TDRPGPARAATT
+291 DRPGPTRAA
-303 SAASATSAAPA
+303 AA
-314 VSATSA
+314 SA

-346 EPAQERAGKPDGETT
+346 EPAQERAGKPDGGTT

-445 PHRFAFSPSAITELV
+445 PHRFAFNPKAIFELV
-460 AGLLIMSLALWTAR
+460 AGLLTMGVALWTAC

-529 AFSGKFVVLG
+529 AYSGKFVVLG
-539 LFMIMVGIVS
+539 LFMVMVGVVS

>member
-1 MSAESLNRDEDKFD
+1 MSTESPNRDEDKFS
-15 PTVDAEELTTLEE
+15 PAVDAEELTTLEE

-50 SGFAPGPASG
+50 SGFAPGSASG
-60 PDSGSGAEPA
+60 YDAGSTAASGAEAGPTARSAPGSDAGPA
-70 SDPVSS
+70 REPVVEPAVEPAVEPVAG
-76 PASGPAHGPA
+76 PASGPARGSA
-86 SDPASGPASGPVAPK
+86 AGPVAPK

-128 PVRDPGPSARQP
+128 PAREPGPSTRRP
-140 SPTAAASGPARDPA
+140 SSTAAS
-154 FAPTLKPVSGAVS
+154 S
-167 GPARTAGAAAA
+167 GPARTAGAAAR
-178 AAETTPA
+178 TPA

-200 TYPVFPSSTPRA
+200 TYPAFPSSTPRA
-212 GRHARTDGRSAASAF
+212 GRHARTDGRSAASAASAV

-233 SAVSASSSASAASSD
+233 SSTSAASSD
-248 DAADLPETPGRSGQT
+248 DAADLSEAPGRSGQT

-270 LFARTSVDDAGAPR
+270 LFARTSADDAGAPR
-284 SADRDAS
+284 PTDQALPA
-291 TDRPGPARAATT
+291 DRPGPARAA
-303 SAASATSAAPA
+303 AA
-314 VSATSA
+314 SA

-346 EPAQERAGKPDGETT
+346 EPAQERAGKPDGGTT

-387 RSRQR
+387 RSQQR

-445 PHRFAFSPSAITELV
+445 PHRFAFNPKAIFELV
-460 AGLLIMSLALWTAR
+460 AGLLTMGVALWTAC

-529 AFSGKFVVLG
+529 AYSGKFVVLG
-539 LFMIMVGIVS
+539 LFMVMVGVVS

>member
-1 MSAESLNRDEDKFD
+1 MSTESPNRDEDKFN
-15 PTVDAEELTTLEE
+15 PAVDAEELTTLEE

-50 SGFAPGPASG
+50 SGFAPGSASG
-60 PDSGSGAEPA
+60 YDAGSTAASGAEAGPTARSAPGSDAGPA
-70 SDPVSS
+70 REPAVEPVAG
-76 PASGPAHGPA
+76 PASGPAPGSA
-86 SDPASGPASGPVAPK
+86 AGPVAPK

-116 AASRAVPGTASG
+116 AASRAVPGT
-128 PVRDPGPSARQP
+128 
-140 SPTAAASGPARDPA
+140 TSGPAREPGPSTRRPSSA
-154 FAPTLKPVSGAVS
+154 AASS
-167 GPARTAGAAAA
+167 GPARTAGAAAR
-178 AAETTPA
+178 TPA
-185 ASGSAP
+185 ASGSVSGSVP

-200 TYPVFPSSTPRA
+200 AYPAFPSSTPRA
-212 GRHARTDGRSAASAF
+212 GRHARTDGRSAASAASAA
-227 SSASAA
+227 SSASAT
-233 SAVSASSSASAASSD
+233 SSTSAASSD
-248 DAADLPETPGRSGQT
+248 DAADLSEAPGRSGQT

-270 LFARTSVDDAGAPR
+270 LFARTSADDAGTPR
-284 SADRDAS
+284 PTDQALPA
-291 TDRPGPARAATT
+291 DRPGPARAA
-303 SAASATSAAPA
+303 AA
-314 VSATSA
+314 SA

-445 PHRFAFSPSAITELV
+445 PHRFAFNPKAIFELV
-460 AGLLIMSLALWTAR
+460 AGLLTMGVALWTAC
-474 RSSLGSIVVGALSAV
+474 RSSLGSIVVGALGAV

-529 AFSGKFVVLG
+529 AYSGKFVVLG
-539 LFMIMVGIVS
+539 LFMVMVGVVS

>member
-1 MSAESLNRDEDKFD
+1 MSTESPNRDEDKFS
-15 PTVDAEELTTLEE
+15 PAVDAEELTTLEE

-50 SGFAPGPASG
+50 SGFAPGSASG
-60 PDSGSGAEPA
+60 YDAGSTAASGAEAGPTARSAPGSDAGPA
-70 SDPVSS
+70 REPAVEPVAG
-76 PASGPAHGPA
+76 PASGPAPSSA
-86 SDPASGPASGPVAPK
+86 AGPVAPK

-116 AASRAVPGTASG
+116 AASRAVPGT
-128 PVRDPGPSARQP
+128 
-140 SPTAAASGPARDPA
+140 TSGPAREPGPSTTRRPSSTA
-154 FAPTLKPVSGAVS
+154 ASS
-167 GPARTAGAAAA
+167 GPARTAGAAAR
-178 AAETTPA
+178 TPA

-200 TYPVFPSSTPRA
+200 AYPAFPSSTPRA
-212 GRHARTDGRSAASAF
+212 GRHARTDGRSAASAASAV

-233 SAVSASSSASAASSD
+233 SSTSAASSD
-248 DAADLPETPGRSGQT
+248 DAADLSEAPGRSGQT

-270 LFARTSVDDAGAPR
+270 LFARTSADDAGTPR
-284 SADRDAS
+284 PTDQALPA
-291 TDRPGPARAATT
+291 DRPGPARAA
-303 SAASATSAAPA
+303 AA
-314 VSATSA
+314 SA

-346 EPAQERAGKPDGETT
+346 EPAQERAGKPDGGTT

-445 PHRFAFSPSAITELV
+445 PHRFAFNPKAIFELV
-460 AGLLIMSLALWTAR
+460 AGLLTMGVALWTAC

-529 AFSGKFVVLG
+529 AYSGKFVVLG
-539 LFMIMVGIVS
+539 LFMVMVGVVS

>member
-1 MSAESLNRDEDKFD
+1 MSTESLNRDEDKFG

-50 SGFAPGPASG
+50 SGFAPGSASG
-60 PDSGSGAEPA
+60 SDAGPTAGSAP
-70 SDPVSS
+70 DPVAGSAPDPVAG
-76 PASGPAHGPA
+76 PASGPAPG
-86 SDPASGPASGPVAPK
+86 SGAGPVAPK

-116 AASRAVPGTASG
+116 AASRAVPGT
-128 PVRDPGPSARQP
+128 
-140 SPTAAASGPARDPA
+140 TSGPAREPGPPA
-154 FAPTLKPVSGAVS
+154 RRPAAVS
-167 GPARTAGAAAA
+167 EPARTAGAAAR
-178 AAETTPA
+178 TTPA
-185 ASGSAP
+185 APGSAP
-191 EASTPPEAE
+191 GASTPPEAE
-200 TYPVFPSSTPRA
+200 TYPAFPSSTPRA
-212 GRHARTDGRSAASAF
+212 GRHARTDGRSAASAASAA
-227 SSASAA
+227 SSASATSST
-233 SAVSASSSASAASSD
+233 SAASSASAASSD
-248 DAADLPETPGRSGQT
+248 DAADLSEAPGRSGQT

-270 LFARTSVDDAGAPR
+270 LFARTSADDAGTPR
-284 SADRDAS
+284 PTDQALPA
-291 TDRPGPARAATT
+291 DRPGPARAA
-303 SAASATSAAPA
+303 AA
-314 VSATSA
+314 SA

-346 EPAQERAGKPDGETT
+346 EPAQERAGKPDGGTT

-445 PHRFAFSPSAITELV
+445 PHRFAFNPKAIFELV
-460 AGLLIMSLALWTAR
+460 AGLLTMGVALWTAC
-474 RSSLGSIVVGALSAV
+474 RSSLGSIVVGTLSAV

-529 AFSGKFVVLG
+529 AYSGKFVVLG
-539 LFMIMVGIVS
+539 LFMVMVGVVS

>member
-50 SGFAPGPASG
+50 SGFSPGSAAGPDVGPTAGAASGSSAEPASG
-60 PDSGSGAEPA
+60 PTAGSAPEPVA
-70 SDPVSS
+70 I
-76 PASGPAHGPA
+76 PASGPARGSA
-86 SDPASGPASGPVAPK
+86 VGPVAPK
-101 PTSGPATKPTPRAAR
+101 PTSGPATKPTPRTTR
-116 AASRAVPGTASG
+116 ATSRTVPG
-128 PVRDPGPSARQP
+128 
-140 SPTAAASGPARDPA
+140 AASG
-154 FAPTLKPVSGAVS
+154 S
-167 GPARTAGAAAA
+167 ARTAG
-178 AAETTPA
+178 P

-200 TYPVFPSSTPRA
+200 AYPIFPSSTPRA
-212 GRHARTDGRSAASAF
+212 GRHARTDGRSAAS
-227 SSASAA
+227 SASAA
-233 SAVSASSSASAASSD
+233 SAASSTSAASSD
-248 DAADLPETPGRSGQT
+248 DAADLSEAPGRSGQT

-270 LFARTSVDDAGAPR
+270 LFARTSADDAGAPR
-284 SADRDAS
+284 PTDQALPA
-291 TDRPGPARAATT
+291 DRPGPARAA
-303 SAASATSAAPA
+303 AA
-314 VSATSA
+314 SA

-445 PHRFAFSPSAITELV
+445 PHRFAFNPKAIFELV
-460 AGLLIMSLALWTAR
+460 AGLLTMGVALWTAC

-529 AFSGKFVVLG
+529 AYSGKFVVLG
-539 LFMIMVGIVS
+539 LFMVMVGVVS

>member
-1 MSAESLNRDEDKFD
+1 MSTESPNRDEDKFN
-15 PTVDAEELTTLEE
+15 PAVDAEELTTLEE

-50 SGFAPGPASG
+50 SGFAPGSASG
-60 PDSGSGAEPA
+60 YDAGSTAASGAEAGPTARSAPGSDAGPTREPA
-70 SDPVSS
+70 VEPVAG
-76 PASGPAHGPA
+76 PASGPAPGSA
-86 SDPASGPASGPVAPK
+86 AGPVAPK

-116 AASRAVPGTASG
+116 AASRAVPGT
-128 PVRDPGPSARQP
+128 
-140 SPTAAASGPARDPA
+140 TSGPAREPGPSTRRPSSA
-154 FAPTLKPVSGAVS
+154 AASS
-167 GPARTAGAAAA
+167 GPARTAGAAAR
-178 AAETTPA
+178 TPA
-185 ASGSAP
+185 ASGSVSGSAP

-200 TYPVFPSSTPRA
+200 AYPAFPSSTPRA
-212 GRHARTDGRSAASAF
+212 GRHARTDGRSAASAASAA
-227 SSASAA
+227 SSASATSST
-233 SAVSASSSASAASSD
+233 SAASSASAASSD
-248 DAADLPETPGRSGQT
+248 DAADLSEAPGRSGQT

-270 LFARTSVDDAGAPR
+270 LFARTS
-284 SADRDAS
+284 ADDAS
-291 TDRPGPARAATT
+291 TPRPTDQALPADRPGPTRAA
-303 SAASATSAAPA
+303 AA
-314 VSATSA
+314 SA

-346 EPAQERAGKPDGETT
+346 EPAQERAGKPDGGTT

-445 PHRFAFSPSAITELV
+445 PHRFAFNPKAIFELV
-460 AGLLIMSLALWTAR
+460 AGLLTMGVALWTAC

-529 AFSGKFVVLG
+529 AYSGKFVVLG
-539 LFMIMVGIVS
+539 LFMVMVGVVS

>member
-1 MSAESLNRDEDKFD
+1 MSTESPNRDEDKFS
-15 PTVDAEELTTLEE
+15 PAVDAEELTTLEE

-50 SGFAPGPASG
+50 SGFAPGSAS
-60 PDSGSGAEPA
+60 SGYDVGSTAASGAEAGPTARSAPGSDAGPA
-70 SDPVSS
+70 REPVVEPVAG
-76 PASGPAHGPA
+76 PASGPAPGSA
-86 SDPASGPASGPVAPK
+86 AGPVAPK

-128 PVRDPGPSARQP
+128 PAREPGPSTRRP
-140 SPTAAASGPARDPA
+140 SSTAAS
-154 FAPTLKPVSGAVS
+154 S
-167 GPARTAGAAAA
+167 GPARTAGAAAR
-178 AAETTPA
+178 TPA

-200 TYPVFPSSTPRA
+200 AYPAFPSSTPRA
-212 GRHARTDGRSAASAF
+212 GRHARTDGRSAASAASAV

-233 SAVSASSSASAASSD
+233 SSTSAASSD
-248 DAADLPETPGRSGQT
+248 DAADLSEAPGRSGQT

-270 LFARTSVDDAGAPR
+270 LFARTSADDAGTPR
-284 SADRDAS
+284 PTDQALPA
-291 TDRPGPARAATT
+291 DRPGPARAA
-303 SAASATSAAPA
+303 AA
-314 VSATSA
+314 SA

-445 PHRFAFSPSAITELV
+445 PHRFAFNPKAIFELV
-460 AGLLIMSLALWTAR
+460 AGLLTMGVALWTAC

-529 AFSGKFVVLG
+529 AYSGKFVVLG
-539 LFMIMVGIVS
+539 LFMVMVGVVS

>member
-1 MSAESLNRDEDKFD
+1 MSTESPNRDEDKFN
-15 PTVDAEELTTLEE
+15 PAVDAEELTTLEE

-50 SGFAPGPASG
+50 SGFAPGSAS
-60 PDSGSGAEPA
+60 SGYDAGSTAASGAEAGPTARSAPGSDAGPA
-70 SDPVSS
+70 REPAVEPVAG
-76 PASGPAHGPA
+76 PASGPAPGSA
-86 SDPASGPASGPVAPK
+86 AGPVAPK

-116 AASRAVPGTASG
+116 AASRAVPGT
-128 PVRDPGPSARQP
+128 
-140 SPTAAASGPARDPA
+140 TSGPAREPGPSTRRPA
-154 FAPTLKPVSGAVS
+154 SAAASS
-167 GPARTAGAAAA
+167 GPARTAGAAAR
-178 AAETTPA
+178 TPA

-200 TYPVFPSSTPRA
+200 AYPAFPSSTPRA
-212 GRHARTDGRSAASAF
+212 GRHARTDGRSAASAASAASSTSAA

-233 SAVSASSSASAASSD
+233 SSTSAASSD
-248 DAADLPETPGRSGQT
+248 DAADLSEAPGRSGQT

-270 LFARTSVDDAGAPR
+270 LFARTSADDAGTPR
-284 SADRDAS
+284 PTDQALPA
-291 TDRPGPARAATT
+291 DRPGPARAA
-303 SAASATSAAPA
+303 AA
-314 VSATSA
+314 SA

-346 EPAQERAGKPDGETT
+346 EPAQERAGKPDGGTT

-445 PHRFAFSPSAITELV
+445 PHRFAFNPKAIFELV
-460 AGLLIMSLALWTAR
+460 AGLLTMGVALWTAC

-529 AFSGKFVVLG
+529 AYSGKFVVLG
-539 LFMIMVGIVS
+539 LFMVMVGVVS

>member
-1 MSAESLNRDEDKFD
+1 MSTESPNRDEDKFS
-15 PTVDAEELTTLEE
+15 PAVDAEELTTLEE

-50 SGFAPGPASG
+50 SGFSPGSAAGPDVGPTAGAASGSSAEPASG
-60 PDSGSGAEPA
+60 PTAGSAPEPVA
-70 SDPVSS
+70 I
-76 PASGPAHGPA
+76 PASGPARGSA
-86 SDPASGPASGPVAPK
+86 VGPVAPK
-101 PTSGPATKPTPRAAR
+101 PTSGPATKPTPRTTR
-116 AASRAVPGTASG
+116 ATSRTVPG
-128 PVRDPGPSARQP
+128 
-140 SPTAAASGPARDPA
+140 AASG
-154 FAPTLKPVSGAVS
+154 S
-167 GPARTAGAAAA
+167 ARTAG
-178 AAETTPA
+178 P

-248 DAADLPETPGRSGQT
+248 DAADLPEAPGRSGQTT

-270 LFARTSVDDAGAPR
+270 LFARTSADDADAPS
-284 SADRDAS
+284 SADQDSPAGRSGPGRAVTAS
-291 TDRPGPARAATT
+291 ASSAPDPAQTPPGIARARFGTADPRPTGPAREQTGDAA
-303 SAASATSAAPA
+303 
-314 VSATSA
+314 
-320 PSAPD
+320 
-325 TARTPPG
+325 
-332 TARARSEAAAPESA
+332 E
-346 EPAQERAGKPDGETT
+346 EPTGKP
-361 GTPAKEAETPAWLT
+361 AEESTTPAWLT

-445 PHRFAFSPSAITELV
+445 PHRFAFNPKAIFELV
-460 AGLLIMSLALWTAR
+460 AGLLTMGVALWTAC

-529 AFSGKFVVLG
+529 AYSGKFVVLG
-539 LFMIMVGIVS
+539 LFMVMVGVVS

>member
-1 MSAESLNRDEDKFD
+1 MSAESPNRDEDKRDEAKFD

-50 SGFAPGPASG
+50 SGFAPGSASG
-60 PDSGSGAEPA
+60 YDAGSTAASGAEAGPTARSAPGSDAGPA
-70 SDPVSS
+70 REPVVEPVAG
-76 PASGPAHGPA
+76 PASGPAPGSA
-86 SDPASGPASGPVAPK
+86 AGPVAPK

-116 AASRAVPGTASG
+116 AASRAVPGT
-128 PVRDPGPSARQP
+128 
-140 SPTAAASGPARDPA
+140 TSGPAREPGPSTRRPSSA
-154 FAPTLKPVSGAVS
+154 AASS
-167 GPARTAGAAAA
+167 GPARTAGAAAR
-178 AAETTPA
+178 TPA
-185 ASGSAP
+185 ASGSVSGSAP

-200 TYPVFPSSTPRA
+200 TYPAFPSSTPRA
-212 GRHARTDGRSAASAF
+212 GRHARTDGRSAASAASAA
-227 SSASAA
+227 SSASATSST
-233 SAVSASSSASAASSD
+233 SAASSASAASSD
-248 DAADLPETPGRSGQT
+248 DAADLSEAPGRSGQT

-270 LFARTSVDDAGAPR
+270 LFARTSADDAGTPR
-284 SADRDAS
+284 PTDQALPA
-291 TDRPGPARAATT
+291 DRPGPTRAA
-303 SAASATSAAPA
+303 AA
-314 VSATSA
+314 SA

-346 EPAQERAGKPDGETT
+346 EPAQERAGKPDGGTT

-400 GSTIVGRPA
+400 GSTSVGRPA

-445 PHRFAFSPSAITELV
+445 PHRFAFNPKAIFELV
-460 AGLLIMSLALWTAR
+460 AGLLTMGVALWTAC

-529 AFSGKFVVLG
+529 AYSGKFVVLG
-539 LFMIMVGIVS
+539 LFMVMVGVVS

>member
-70 SDPVSS
+70 SGPARD
-76 PASGPAHGPA
+76 PASGPA
-86 SDPASGPASGPVAPK
+86 SSPASGPVAPK

-116 AASRAVPGTASG
+116 AASRAVPGT
-128 PVRDPGPSARQP
+128 P
-140 SPTAAASGPARDPA
+140 SGPARDPA

-200 TYPVFPSSTPRA
+200 TYPAFPSSTPRA
-212 GRHARTDGRSAASAF
+212 GRHARTDGRSAASAASAV

-233 SAVSASSSASAASSD
+233 SSTSAASSD
-248 DAADLPETPGRSGQT
+248 DAADLSEAPGRSGQT

-270 LFARTSVDDAGAPR
+270 LFARTSADDAGAPR
-284 SADRDAS
+284 PTDQALPA
-291 TDRPGPARAATT
+291 DRPGPARAA
-303 SAASATSAAPA
+303 AA
-314 VSATSA
+314 SA

-346 EPAQERAGKPDGETT
+346 EPAQERAGKPDGGTT

-445 PHRFAFSPSAITELV
+445 PHRFAFNPKAIFELV
-460 AGLLIMSLALWTAR
+460 AGLLTMGVALWTAC

-529 AFSGKFVVLG
+529 AYSGKFVVLG
-539 LFMIMVGIVS
+539 LFMVMVGVVS